1 METLRSITTALKHV
15 KGQELEEKVMD
26 IWINGQ
32 NLGSLLQMV
41 DVYPMFTE
49 HLTDLTHDPHES
61 LDKSVDVNG

>member
-1 METLRSITTALKHV
+1 
-15 KGQELEEKVMD
+15 MD

-32 NLGSLLQMV
+32 NLGTLLQMV

-49 HLTDLTHDPHES
+49 DLTHDPQES